1 MVQADKIKHAVG
13 SMLLVVAFSVAI
25 AVLKSFGAIQLSGD
39 KIVVAA
45 SILAFCLGLIKE
57 ITDYYS
63 FSLPGFPP
71 CPCHSEALDVLANT
85 VGILVGC
92 MLVVVAYMV
101 KTRRY
106 REARM
111 QQDIFI
117 ERLQV

>member
-1 MVQADKIKHAVG
+1 MKRCFEATD
-13 SMLLVVAFSVAI
+13 I
-25 AVLKSFGAIQLSGD
+25 ASPSIHCT
-39 KIVVAA
+39 A

-85 VGILVGC
+85 VGILVGS